1 MLYFKQILTS
11 DQSYFMVKLKPS
23 KKIGLW
29 FNSCDNNEN
38 EHIPFWE
45 LKENIELYW
54 TFAVSS
60 QTQSNKTCTHV
71 SGKAVTVLFWAENE
85 YMLTVVSLL

>member
-1 MLYFKQILTS
+1 
-11 DQSYFMVKLKPS
+11 MVNLKPY
-23 KKIGLW
+23 KNGLW

-60 QTQSNKTCTHV
+60 QTQSNKMCNHV
-71 SGKAVTVLFWAENE
+71 SGKAVTVLFWGEEE